1 MHTIHFTSTCNSIC
15 TCALARNNMQRENEF
30 YINTHTHTRTP
41 TLTHTCTPTHAHTP
55 SQSLSNHHD
64 ICQLR
69 WRWLLVLQPQPLE
82 RTHGRRLG
90 LPVVRLD
97 HGRVHCVLIQGTQ
110 EGLHCGT
117 TVPGGTEVTDSL
129 WPRDIP

>member
-1 MHTIHFTSTCNSIC
+1 MHTIHFTSTGSSIC

-30 YINTHTHTRTP
+30 YINTHAHTRTP

-55 SQSLSNHHD
+55 SQPLSNHHD
-64 ICQLR
+64 IRQLR

-97 HGRVHCVLIQGTQ
+97 HGGVHCVLIQGTQ
-110 EGLHCGT
+110 EGLHRGT
-117 TVPGGTEVTDSL
+117 TVPGGAEVTDSL